1 MNRHPLTLASIT
13 IVLTALPAL
22 AQTQTIIASGL
33 KNPARLITTD
43 NGNLLVSEAGDNTPN
58 TGRLSRVTQAGTR
71 ITVIDNL
78 PSAVAP
84 DNVTGP
90 WHLALR
96 DSRTLFIAIGTGDT
110 TTLNTD
116 GEEVPNPAGPSSA
129 LFSSILT
136 VRFSRPIDQTAGGFV
151 MTAAAQ
157 GLLAKGY
164 CASIQNTAGERAEFS
179 VLTDFRD
186 IIRDETG
193 APRRS
198 NPFGLALGSNV
209 IWSVDASR
217 NDLQETDI
225 QSGRAQQVTEF
236 APVRNPL
243 PSGPPQ
249 LEPVPTGLAAYRG
262 SLLVSLETG
271 YPFPAGASSIKK
283 VDPQTG
289 KVTDFISGLTQAI
302 DILVSPRQGQEK
314 FYVVELSTDLL
325 NGTPGRL
332 LRFDSPGSSPK
343 VLSSTLVFPSCVARD
358 TRTGNL
364 FVTQF
369 FTGEIVKIVP

>member
-1 MNRHPLTLASIT
+1 MNHHLITLASIT
-13 IVLTALPAL
+13 VVFTTLPAM
-22 AQTQTIIASGL
+22 AQTQKIIASGL
-33 KNPARLITTD
+33 KNPARLITTEK
-43 NGNLLVSEAGDNTPN
+43 GNLLVSEAGDNTPN
-58 TGRLSRVTQAGTR
+58 TGRLSRVTQAGAR
-71 ITVIDNL
+71 ITILDNL

-90 WHLALR
+90 WHLALK
-96 DSRTLFIAIGTGDT
+96 DSRTLFLAIGTGDT
-110 TTLNTD
+110 TTLNTG

-136 VRFSRPIDQTAGGFV
+136 VRFSRSVDQTAGGFA
-151 MTAAAQ
+151 MTAIAQ
-157 GLLAKGY
+157 RELANGY
-164 CASIQNTAGERAEFS
+164 CVCIRNTAGESAEFS

-186 IIRDETG
+186 IVRDEAG

-198 NPFGLALGSNV
+198 NPFGLALGPDV

-217 NDLQETDI
+217 NDLQETDLH
-225 QSGRAQQVTEF
+225 SGRAQQVAEF
-236 APVRNPL
+236 APVPNPL
-243 PSGPPQ
+243 PSGPPKI
-249 LEPVPTGLAAYRG
+249 EPVPTAVAAYRG

-271 YPFPAGASSIKK
+271 FPFAAGTSSIKK

-289 KVTDFISGLTQAI
+289 RVTTFISGLTQAI
-302 DILVSPRQGQEK
+302 DILVSPRQGHEK
-314 FYVVELSTDLL
+314 FYVIELSTDLL
-325 NGTPGRL
+325 NGAPGRL
-332 LRFDSPGSSPK
+332 LRFDSPSASPT

>member
-1 MNRHPLTLASIT
+1 MNPHLLTLASVTFAI
-13 IVLTALPAL
+13 TALPAT
-22 AQTQTIIASGL
+22 AQTQSVIASGL

-58 TGRLSRVTQAGTR
+58 TGRLSRVTQAGNR
-71 ITVIDNL
+71 ITILDNL

-90 WHLALR
+90 WHLALK
-96 DSRTLFIAIGTGDT
+96 DSKTLFVAIGTGDT
-110 TTLNTD
+110 TTLSTE
-116 GEEVPNPAGPSSA
+116 GAEVPNPAGPSSA

-136 VRFSRPIDQTAGGFV
+136 IRFCRSVDQTAGGFV
-151 MTAAAQ
+151 LTADAQ
-157 GLLAKGY
+157 RSLANGY
-164 CASIQNTAGERAEFS
+164 CVPVQNTSGETAEFS

-186 IIRDETG
+186 IIRDEAG

-198 NPFGLALGSNV
+198 NPFGLTLGSNV

-217 NDLQETDI
+217 NDLQETDL
-225 QSGRAQQVTEF
+225 QTGRAQQVTAF
-236 APVRNPL
+236 APVPNPL
-243 PSGPPQ
+243 PFGPTE
-249 LEPVPTGLAAYRG
+249 LEPVPTGIASYRG

-271 YPFPAGASSIKK
+271 FPFPAGAASIKK

-289 KVTDFISGLTQAI
+289 NTTTFIGGLTQAI
-302 DILVSPRQGQEK
+302 DILVSPRHGHEK
-314 FYVVELSTDLL
+314 FYVIELSSDLL
-325 NGTPGRL
+325 NGAPGRL
-332 LRFDSPGSSPK
+332 LRFDSPTSAPT
-343 VLSSTLVFPSCVARD
+343 VLSSTLVFPSSVARD